1 MTNQNIPNKI
11 LKWYDNN
18 KRILPWRKKVSKS
31 QKEYFTLVSE
41 FMLQQTQVKT
51 VIPYFE
57 NFTSKIPDLISLSKV
72 RDAKLMKCWEGL
84 GYYSRAKNL
93 KKTAKIIINEFKG
106 KLPNNEED
114 LKSLPGIGDYTAKA
128 IMAIAFNN
136 KIIPLDG
143 NVERVLKR
151 VFYLK
156 KEKEISKE
164 NLHKKK
170 SFFGETNRAS
180 DYAQAIMEIGALICK
195 PTKPICNQCPIS
207 RNCKSFKKNDFQIVK
222 INKFNKQ
229 IFFEANIFQNKKNNY
244 YLLKNRKFN
253 FLKDMPI
260 FPMNEIPK
268 IKFRKHV
275 GKRINIK
282 MSNMDMRIAITMKN
296 NLPEKKNGFFVDVK
310 DLTNLT
316 LPSFTKKIINTIR

>member
-1 MTNQNIPNKI
+1 M
-11 LKWYDNN
+11 
-18 KRILPWRKKVSKS
+18 KV
-31 QKEYFTLVSE
+31 
-41 FMLQQTQVKT
+41 
-51 VIPYFE
+51 
-57 NFTSKIPDLISLSKV
+57 
-72 RDAKLMKCWEGL
+72 
-84 GYYSRAKNL
+84 
-93 KKTAKIIINEFKG
+93 
-106 KLPNNEED
+106 
-114 LKSLPGIGDYTAKA
+114 
-128 IMAIAFNN
+128 
-136 KIIPLDG
+136 
-143 NVERVLKR
+143 
-151 VFYLK
+151 
-156 KEKEISKE
+156 
-164 NLHKKK
+164 
-170 SFFGETNRAS
+170 
-180 DYAQAIMEIGALICK
+180 
-195 PTKPICNQCPIS
+195 
-207 RNCKSFKKNDFQIVK
+207 
-222 INKFNKQ
+222 NKFNKQ